1 MSLPLRPHQQEAL
14 AAITGAFAR
23 GERRVTAVSAC
34 GTGKTLTAVATARHI
49 AQNGRVLVA
58 VPTLE
63 LLTQTIQ
70 RWREGGRAG
79 LMVGLSSMGQTRSGL
94 PRGTARMV
102 KRPADLVSVV
112 AEQDGL
118 PTTVFVTYASLPGLQ
133 QAHRNRQL
141 PAWDLIVVDEA
152 HRTCMSTQDGWGAI
166 HDDQAIPARLR
177 LYMTA
182 TPRVFTAG
190 LWDGAPTATMDRRD
204 IFGPVV
210 YRLGMAEAIE
220 RGLLADYQVVMPVV
234 GDKQL
239 HAILTRKPHLDPQ
252 HGGLRAAALQV
263 AVLRAI
269 TDHDLRRVL
278 VFHNRIAAAE
288 AFSEDLPDTAVQLK
302 RPDLQAF
309 WVDGTQRIDERRSRL
324 SDFESAD
331 GCTVLSNVR
340 VLAEGIDIPAIDSVV
355 FAAPRNSIV
364 DAIQAI
370 GRALRL
376 VPGRGKK
383 ATLVLPVY
391 LPDGRATE
399 QALHDSQFE
408 GIYTILQA
416 LRAHDDSFLDHITVP
431 RRSRRLSDGGPRR
444 TLHYNRPER
453 ALQVA
458 LALGLEITLPATG
471 SWPDGLA
478 SATRYHHDHHHL
490 DVPHTFHDSTGFA
503 LGEWISNQR
512 LRHLADRL
520 PHAHTDALDA
530 LDMLW
535 STPTHAFPRILE
547 HARTYAATHGHL
559 AAPTTATQGGHP
571 IGAWLADCRRK
582 ANAQALPKTQA
593 AQLASLDTWWNPQGW
608 PVTWRRAYAAAEAHI
623 GAGGSLDVPNSFTAP
638 DGFKLGQW
646 LSRQRNHF
654 QDLHPEQAQLLIDIG
669 IAPHADS
676 LYPEAFRTVRG
687 RDFRRGLVAAS
698 CYLAREGNLDVPRK
712 HTETDWIGPFRLGS
726 WIDHIRRF
734 PNELTDEERAALDIL
749 RMAWDPP
756 QATAER

>member
-1 MSLPLRPHQQEAL
+1 MSLALRPHQQEAL
-14 AAITGAFAR
+14 AAITGAFEQ

-34 GTGKTLTAVATARHI
+34 GTGKTLTAVATARHTVP
-49 AQNGRVLVA
+49 NGRVLVA

-63 LLTQTIQ
+63 LLTQTIR
-70 RWREGGRAG
+70 RWSEGGRAG
-79 LMVGLSSMGQTRSGL
+79 LMVGLSSLSQTRSGL
-94 PRGTARMV
+94 PRRMAHMV
-102 KRPADLVSVV
+102 KRPTDLAGVI
-112 AEQDGL
+112 AEQDG
-118 PTTVFVTYASLPGLQ
+118 PTTVFVTYASLQGLQ
-133 QAHRNRQL
+133 DAHYIGQL

-152 HRTCMSTQDGWGAI
+152 HRTCMSTQEGWGAI
-166 HDDQAIPARLR
+166 HDDRAIPARLR

-182 TPRVFTAG
+182 TPRIFTAG
-190 LWDGAPTATMDRRD
+190 GWDGAPTATMDRRD

-239 HAILTRKPHLDPQ
+239 HAILTRKAHLDPQ

-263 AVLRAI
+263 AVLHAI
-269 TDHDLRRVL
+269 TDHDLQRVL
-278 VFHNRIAAAE
+278 VFHNRIEAAE
-288 AFSEDLPDTAVQLK
+288 AFSQDLPHTAAQLK

-309 WVDGTQRIDERRSRL
+309 WVDGTQRADERRSRL
-324 SDFESAD
+324 SAFQNAD

-355 FAAPRNSIV
+355 FAAPRNSVV

-391 LPDGRATE
+391 LPDGQATE

-416 LRAHDDSFLDHITVP
+416 LRAHDDHFLDHIAVP
-431 RRSRRLSDGGPRR
+431 RRNRRLDGSGPRR
-444 TLHYNRPER
+444 TIHYNRAER

-471 SWPDGLA
+471 SWRDGLA

-490 DVPHTFHDSTGFA
+490 DVPHALHDNTGFA

-512 LRHLADRL
+512 LRHLAGRL
-520 PHAHTDALDA
+520 PTKHADALDA
-530 LDMLW
+530 LGMLW
-535 STPTHAFPRILE
+535 STPAHTFTRILD
-547 HARTYAATHGHL
+547 HARAYAATHGHL
-559 AAPTTATQGGHP
+559 AAPTDATQGGHP
-571 IGAWLADCRRK
+571 IGAWLAECRRK
-582 ANAQALPKTQA
+582 DNADTLPKEQA
-593 AQLASLDTWWNPQGW
+593 AQLTALDPWWNPNW
-608 PVTWRRAYAAAEAHI
+608 PLTWRRAYAHAKAHI
-623 GAGGSLDVPNSFTAP
+623 DAGGSQDVAGSFATP

-654 QDLHPEQAQLLIDIG
+654 DTLHVEQAQLLIDIG
-669 IAPHADS
+669 IVPHVDS
-676 LYPEAFRTVRG
+676 LHSEAFRTERG

-698 CYLAREGNLDVPRK
+698 CYLTREGHLDVPRQ

-726 WIDHIRRF
+726 WIDHIRRT

-749 RMAWDPP
+749 RMAWEMPK
-756 QATAER
+756 ATDR

>member
-1 MSLPLRPHQQEAL
+1 MSLALRPHQQEAL

-23 GERRVTAVSAC
+23 GEHRVTAVSAC

-49 AQNGRVLVA
+49 APNGRVLVV

-63 LLTQTIQ
+63 LLTQTIR
-70 RWREGGRAG
+70 RWREGGCAG

-94 PRGTARMV
+94 TRRTARMV
-102 KRPADLVSVV
+102 KRSADLAGIV
-112 AEQDGL
+112 AEEDG
-118 PTTVFVTYASLPGLQ
+118 PTTVFVTYASLQGLQ
-133 QAHRNRQL
+133 DAHYIGQL

-152 HRTCMSTQDGWGAI
+152 HRTCMSTQEGWGAI
-166 HDDQAIPARLR
+166 HDDRAVPARLR

-182 TPRVFTAG
+182 TPRIFTAG
-190 LWDGAPTATMDRRD
+190 LWDGAPAATMDRRD

-234 GDKQL
+234 GDSQL
-239 HAILTRKPHLDPQ
+239 RSILTRKPHYDP
-252 HGGLRAAALQV
+252 HNGGLRAAALQV

-288 AFSEDLPDTAVQLK
+288 AFSQDLPDTAVLMK

-309 WVDGTQRIDERRSRL
+309 WVDGTQRIDERRSQL
-324 SDFESAD
+324 SAFQNAD
-331 GCTVLSNVR
+331 GSTVLSNVR

-355 FAAPRNSIV
+355 FAAPRNSVV

-376 VPGRGKK
+376 VPGHDKK

-408 GIYTILQA
+408 GIYTVLQA
-416 LRAHDDSFLDHITVP
+416 LRAHDDNFLDHIAVP
-431 RRSRRLSDGGPRR
+431 RRSRRLGGSGPRR
-444 TLHYNRPER
+444 TVHYNRPER

-471 SWPDGLA
+471 AWHDGLA
-478 SATRYHHDHHHL
+478 SATRYHHNHQHL
-490 DVPHTFHDSTGFA
+490 DVPHPFHDSTGFA
-503 LGEWISNQR
+503 LGEWIGNQR
-512 LRHLADRL
+512 LRHLAGRL
-520 PHAHTDALDA
+520 PSEHTESLDA
-530 LDMLW
+530 LGMLW
-535 STPTHAFPRILE
+535 STPAHTFTRILD
-547 HARTYAATHGHL
+547 HARTYAAAHGHL
-559 AAPTTATQGGHP
+559 AAPTDATHGGHP
-571 IGAWLADCRRK
+571 IGAWLAECRRK
-582 ANAQALPKTQA
+582 DNAQTLPENHA
-593 AQLASLDTWWNPQGW
+593 AQLTALDPWWNPGW
-608 PVTWRRAYAAAEAHI
+608 PLTWRRAYAHAKAHRD
-623 GAGGSLDVPNSFTAP
+623 AGGSPDVPGSFTTP

-646 LSRQRNHF
+646 LSRQRNNF
-654 QDLHPEQAQLLIDIG
+654 DSLHVEQAKLLIGIG
-669 IAPHADS
+669 ITPHVDS
-676 LYPEAFRTVRG
+676 IYPEAFRTERG

-698 CYLAREGNLDVPRK
+698 CYLAREGHLDVPRQ
-712 HTETDWIGPFRLGS
+712 HTETDWIGSFRLGS
-726 WIDHIRRF
+726 WIDHVRRT
-734 PNELTDEERAALDIL
+734 PNELTDEERAALDLL
-749 RMAWDPP
+749 RMAWDTPRT
-756 QATAER
+756 AAER

>member
-1 MSLPLRPHQQEAL
+1 MSLALRPHQQEAL

-34 GTGKTLTAVATARHI
+34 GTGKTLTAVATARHT
-49 AQNGRVLVA
+49 APAGRVLVA

-63 LLTQTIQ
+63 LLTQTIR

-79 LMVGLSSMGQTRSGL
+79 LMVGLSSMSQTRSGL
-94 PRGTARMV
+94 PRRTARMV
-102 KRPADLVSVV
+102 KRPADLASIV
-112 AEQDGL
+112 AEHDGQ
-118 PTTVFVTYASLPGLQ
+118 PATVFVTYASLPGLQ
-133 QAHRNRQL
+133 QAHHSDQL

-152 HRTCMSTQDGWGAI
+152 HRTCMSTQEGWGAI
-166 HDDQAIPARLR
+166 HDDHAIPARRR

-182 TPRVFTAG
+182 TPRIFTAG

-239 HAILTRKPHLDPQ
+239 RSILTRKPHLDPQ
-252 HGGLRAAALQV
+252 NGGLRAAALQV

-269 TDHDLRRVL
+269 TDHDLQRVL
-278 VFHNRIAAAE
+278 VFHNRIDAAE
-288 AFSEDLPDTAVQLK
+288 AFSQDLPGTAVQLK

-309 WVDGTQRIDERRSRL
+309 WVDGTQRVDERRSRL
-324 SDFESAD
+324 SAFESAD

-355 FAAPRNSIV
+355 FAAPRNSVV

-416 LRAHDDSFLDHITVP
+416 LRAHDDRFLDHIAVP
-431 RRSRRLSDGGPRR
+431 RRSRSLSGGGPRR
-444 TLHYNRPER
+444 TVHYNRAER

-471 SWPDGLA
+471 SWHDGLA
-478 SATRYHHDHHHL
+478 SATCYHHDHHHL
-490 DVPHTFHDSTGFA
+490 DVPHAFYDDTGFA

-512 LRHLADRL
+512 LRHLAGRL
-520 PHAHTDALDA
+520 PSEHADALDA
-530 LDMLW
+530 LGMLW
-535 STPTHAFPRILE
+535 SSPAHTFNRILD
-547 HARTYAATHGHL
+547 HARAYAAAHGHL
-559 AAPTTATQGGHP
+559 AAPTDATQGGHP
-571 IGAWLADCRRK
+571 IGAWLAECRRK
-582 ANAQALPKTQA
+582 DSSDTFPKVHA
-593 AQLASLDTWWNPQGW
+593 AQLAFLDRWWNPGW
-608 PVTWRRAYAAAEAHI
+608 PLTWRRAYAHAKAHI
-623 GAGGSLDVPNSFTAP
+623 DAGGSPDVPGSFTTA

-646 LSRQRNHF
+646 LSRQRNNFHA
-654 QDLHPEQAQLLIDIG
+654 LRAEQAQLLIDIG
-669 IAPHADS
+669 ITPHVDS
-676 LYPEAFRTVRG
+676 IHPEAFRTERG

-698 CYLAREGNLDVPRK
+698 CYLAREGHLDVPRQ

-726 WIDHIRRF
+726 WIDHIRRT

-749 RMAWDPP
+749 RMSWDPP
-756 QATAER
+756 EAAAER

>member
-1 MSLPLRPHQQEAL
+1 MSLALRPHQQEAL

-34 GTGKTLTAVATARHI
+34 GTGKTLTAAATARHI
-49 AQNGRVLVA
+49 AADGRVLVA

-63 LLTQTIQ
+63 LLTQTIG

-79 LMVGLSSMGQTRSGL
+79 LMVGLSSMSQTRSGL
-94 PRGTARMV
+94 PRRTARMV
-102 KRPADLVSVV
+102 KRPADLTRIV
-112 AEQDGL
+112 AEQDG
-118 PTTVFVTYASLPGLQ
+118 PATVFVTYASLQGLQ
-133 QAHRNRQL
+133 DAHDIGQL

-152 HRTCMSTQDGWGAI
+152 HRTCMSTQEGWGAI
-166 HDDQAIPARLR
+166 HDDRAIHARRR

-182 TPRVFTAG
+182 TPRIFTAG

-204 IFGPVV
+204 IFGPIV

-239 HAILTRKPHLDPQ
+239 HAILTRKPHFDPQ

-269 TDHDLRRVL
+269 TDHDLQRVL
-278 VFHNRIAAAE
+278 VFHNRIEAAE
-288 AFSEDLPDTAVQLK
+288 AFSQDLPHTAVQLK

-324 SDFESAD
+324 SDFQNAD
-331 GCTVLSNVR
+331 GCSVLSNVR

-355 FAAPRNSIV
+355 FAAPRNSVV

-416 LRAHDDSFLDHITVP
+416 LRAHDDSFLDHIAVP
-431 RRSRRLSDGGPRR
+431 RRSRRLDGSGPRR
-444 TLHYNRPER
+444 TIHYNRAER

-471 SWPDGLA
+471 SWRDGLA

-490 DVPHTFHDSTGFA
+490 DVPHAFHDNTGFA

-512 LRHLADRL
+512 LRHLAGRL
-520 PHAHTDALDA
+520 PSEHAEALDA
-530 LDMLW
+530 LGMLW
-535 STPTHAFPRILE
+535 STPAHTFTHILD
-547 HARTYAATHGHL
+547 HARAYAAVHGHL
-559 AAPTTATQGGHP
+559 AAPTDATQGGHP
-571 IGAWLADCRRK
+571 VGAWLAECRRK
-582 ANAQALPKTQA
+582 DNSDTLPKDHA
-593 AQLASLDTWWNPQGW
+593 AQLAALDRWWNPTW
-608 PVTWRRAYAAAEAHI
+608 PLTWRRAYAHAKAHI
-623 GAGGSLDVPNSFTAP
+623 DAGGSPDVTGSFTTP
-638 DGFKLGQW
+638 DGFNLGQW
-646 LSRQRNHF
+646 LSRQRNNFHT
-654 QDLHPEQAQLLIDIG
+654 LRAEQAQLLIDIG
-669 IAPHADS
+669 VTPHVDS
-676 LYPEAFRTVRG
+676 IHPEAFRTARG

-698 CYLAREGNLDVPRK
+698 CYLAREGHLDVPRQ
-712 HTETDWIGPFRLGS
+712 HTETDWIGSFRLGS
-726 WIDHIRRF
+726 WIDHIRRT
-734 PNELTDEERAALDIL
+734 PNELTDEERAALAIL
-749 RMAWDPP
+749 RMAWDTPKAAQEP
-756 QATAER
+756 

>member
-1 MSLPLRPHQQEAL
+1 MALALRPHQQEAL
-14 AAITGAFAR
+14 TAITGAFAK

-49 AQNGRVLVA
+49 APTGRVLVA

-63 LLTQTIQ
+63 LLTQTIG

-79 LMVGLSSMGQTRSGL
+79 LMVGLSSLSQTASGL
-94 PRGTARMV
+94 PRRTARMV
-102 KRPADLVSVV
+102 KRPADL
-112 AEQDGL
+112 ADILADQDGSA
-118 PTTVFVTYASLPGLQ
+118 TVFVTYGSLPGLQ
-133 QAHRNRQL
+133 QAHHSGQL

-152 HRTCMSTQDGWGAI
+152 HRTCMSTQEGWGAI
-166 HDDQAIPARLR
+166 HDDRAIPARRR

-182 TPRVFTAG
+182 TPRIFTAG

-204 IFGPVV
+204 IFGPHV

-239 HAILTRKPHLDPQ
+239 HAILTRKPHLDP
-252 HGGLRAAALQV
+252 HNGGLRAAALQV

-269 TDHDLRRVL
+269 TDYDLQRVL
-278 VFHNRIAAAE
+278 VFHNRVAAAE
-288 AFSEDLPDTAVQLK
+288 AFSQDLPDTAVQLK

-309 WVDGTQRIDERRSRL
+309 WVDGTQSVNERRSHL
-324 SDFESAD
+324 SAFQNAD

-355 FAAPRNSIV
+355 FAGARNSVV
-364 DAIQAI
+364 DAIQNI
-370 GRALRL
+370 GRALRP
-376 VPGRGKK
+376 VPGSGKK

-391 LPDGRATE
+391 LPDGQVTE

-416 LRAHDDSFLDHITVP
+416 LRAHDDHFLDHIAVP
-431 RRSRRLSDGGPRR
+431 RRSYRPDGGGPRR
-444 TLHYNRPER
+444 SAHYNRAER

-471 SWPDGLA
+471 SWRDGLA
-478 SATRYHHDHHHL
+478 SATRYHHDHQHL
-490 DVPHTFHDSTGFA
+490 DVPHAFLDNTGFA

-512 LRHLADRL
+512 LRHLAGRL
-520 PHAHTDALDA
+520 PSKHAEALDA
-530 LDMLW
+530 LGMLW
-535 STPTHAFPRILE
+535 STPAHTFSRILD
-547 HARTYAATHGHL
+547 HARAYAAVHGHL
-559 AAPTTATQGGHP
+559 AAPTDATQAGHP
-571 IGAWLADCRRK
+571 IGTWLAECRRK
-582 ANAQALPKTQA
+582 DNADTLPKDQA
-593 AQLASLDTWWNPQGW
+593 EQLTALDRWWNPGW
-608 PVTWRRAYAAAEAHI
+608 PLTWRRAYAHAKAHI
-623 GAGGSLDVPNSFTAP
+623 EDGGSRDVAGSFTTP

-654 QDLHPEQAQLLIDIG
+654 DMLHVEQAQMLIDIG
-669 IAPHADS
+669 ITPNVDS
-676 LYPEAFRTVRG
+676 IHPEAFRTERG

-698 CYLAREGNLDVPRK
+698 CYLAREGHLDVPRQ

-726 WIDHIRRF
+726 WIDHIRRT

-749 RMAWDPP
+749 RMAWDP
-756 QATAER
+756 AEVAAER

>member
-1 MSLPLRPHQQEAL
+1 MPPLALRPHQQEAL
-14 AAITGAFAR
+14 AAITGAFAQ
-23 GERRVTAVSAC
+23 GERRVSAVSAC
-34 GTGKTLTAVATARHI
+34 GTGKTLTAVASARHLVP
-49 AQNGRVLVA
+49 NGRVLVA

-63 LLTQTIQ
+63 LLTQTIR

-79 LMVGLSSMGQTRSGL
+79 LMAGLSSMSQTRSGL
-94 PRGTARMV
+94 PRRTAHMI
-102 KRPADLVSVV
+102 KRPADLARVV
-112 AEQDGL
+112 AEHDGR
-118 PTTVFVTYASLPGLQ
+118 PTTLFVTYASLPALQ
-133 QAHRNRQL
+133 QAHEHHQL

-152 HRTCMSTQDGWGAI
+152 HRTCMSSQEGWGAI
-166 HDDQAIPARLR
+166 HDDHAIPARLR

-182 TPRVFTAG
+182 TPRIFTAG

-220 RGLLADYQVVMPVV
+220 RGLLADYQVVMPVI

-239 HAILTRKPHLDPQ
+239 RDILTRKPHLNPQ
-252 HGGLRAAALQV
+252 HGG
-263 AVLRAI
+263 LRAI
-269 TDHDLRRVL
+269 TDHDLQRVL
-278 VFHNRIAAAE
+278 VFHNRIDAAE
-288 AFSEDLPDTAVQLK
+288 TFSRDLPDTAAQLK
-302 RPDLQAF
+302 APDLHSLC
-309 WVDGTQRIDERRSRL
+309 VDGTQRIDERRRHL
-324 SDFESAD
+324 SAFQDTD
-331 GCTVLSNVR
+331 GCAVLSNVR
-340 VLAEGIDIPAIDSVV
+340 VLSEGIDIPAIDSVV
-355 FAAPRNSIV
+355 FAAPRSSIV
-364 DAIQAI
+364 DTIQAI

-391 LPDGRATE
+391 LPDGQATE
-399 QALHDSQFE
+399 EALQDSQFD
-408 GIYTILQA
+408 GIYTVLQA
-416 LRAHDDSFLDHITVP
+416 LRAHDDRFLDHINVP
-431 RRSRRLSDGGPRR
+431 RRGRSLGGGPRR
-444 TLHYNRPER
+444 TVHYNRPER

-471 SWPDGLA
+471 SWHDGLA

-490 DVPHTFHDSTGFA
+490 DVPHAFHDSTGFA

-520 PHAHTDALDA
+520 PHAHTEALDA

-547 HARTYAATHGHL
+547 HARSYAATHGHL
-559 AAPTTATQGGHP
+559 AAPTTATHGGHP

-582 ANAQALPKTQA
+582 ANAQALPTTQA
-593 AQLASLDTWWNPQGW
+593 AQLAGLDTWWNPQGW

-623 GAGGSLDVPNSFTAP
+623 GAGGSPDVPNSFTAP

-676 LYPEAFRTVRG
+676 LYPEAFRTERG

-698 CYLAREGNLDVPRK
+698 SYLAREGNLDAPRK

-749 RMAWDPP
+749 RMAWS
-756 QATAER
+756 TAEPVDQ